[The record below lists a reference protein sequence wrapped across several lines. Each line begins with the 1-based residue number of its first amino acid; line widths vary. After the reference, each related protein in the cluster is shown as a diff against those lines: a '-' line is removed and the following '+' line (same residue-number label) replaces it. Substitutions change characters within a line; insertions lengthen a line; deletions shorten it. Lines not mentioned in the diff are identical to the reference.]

1 MSGGLDGDR
10 LLLKRLRTGDQLA
23 WRELIDRFEGR
34 LHAYVDA
41 RVRDR
46 SACEDI
52 VQETLVGFH
61 LALPHFADDKPIE
74 NYLFR
79 IAAHKRMD
87 YMRQAGRRQRFS
99 TSLTTSS
106 GGDWDIVASTQRG
119 ASSIARQSE
128 QQRIEEAAIVAA
140 LGEMIVRWR
149 ERGDWRKLECVELL
163 FVRGWPNKRV
173 AETLGISEQQ
183 VANFKFDA
191 IEGLRKRVG
200 LYRTGDG
207 DSGTQ
212 L

>member
-1 MSGGLDGDR
+1 
-10 LLLKRLRTGDQLA
+10 
-23 WRELIDRFEGR
+23 
-34 LHAYVDA
+34 
-41 RVRDR
+41 
-46 SACEDI
+46 
-52 VQETLVGFH
+52 
-61 LALPHFADDKPIE
+61 
-74 NYLFR
+74 
-79 IAAHKRMD
+79 MD

>member
-1 MSGGLDGDR
+1 MNGGLDGDR
-10 LLLKRLRTGDQLA
+10 LLLKRLRAGDQSA

-52 VQETLVGFH
+52 VQETLLGFH
-61 LALPHFADDKPIE
+61 NALAHFADDKPIE

-87 YMRQAGRRQRFS
+87 HMRQSGRRQRFS
-99 TSLTTSS
+99 QSLTTSS
-106 GGDWDIVASTQRG
+106 GGEWDIVASTQRG
-119 ASSIARQSE
+119 ASSIARRSE
-128 QQRIEEAAIVAA
+128 QQRLEEAAIVAA
-140 LGEMIVRWR
+140 LSEQIARWR

-173 AETLGISEQQ
+173 AEALGISEQQ
-183 VANFKFDA
+183 VANFKYDA
-191 IEGLRKRVG
+191 IEGLRKRLG
-200 LYRTGDG
+200 NQRAA
-207 DSGTQ
+207 DSPF
-212 L
+212 

>member
-10 LLLKRLRTGDQLA
+10 LLLKRLRAGDQTA

-46 SACEDI
+46 AACEDI
-52 VQETLVGFH
+52 VQETLIGFH
-61 LALPHFADDKPIE
+61 GALAHFADDKPIE

-99 TSLTTSS
+99 GSLTTSS
-106 GGDWDIVASTQRG
+106 GGDWDIVASSQRG
-119 ASSIARQSE
+119 ASSIVRNSE
-128 QQRIEEAAIVAA
+128 QQRIEETAIVAA
-140 LGEMIVRWR
+140 LAEQITRWR

-183 VANFKFDA
+183 VANFKYDA
-191 IEGLRKRVG
+191 IEGLRKRLGNQHVAEG
-200 LYRTGDG
+200 PL
-207 DSGTQ
+207 S
-212 L
+212 